1 MKILGISLG
10 HDSNLCLMENNEIL
24 EVFEAER
31 FYKSKRYKL
40 EALEKNKNKYS
51 TYQITKY
58 SDLSEILDYIKNK
71 WGGIYDAVA
80 LQNQGRKSE
89 ENQLINILNDLGFKY
104 KNFDNHNHHLSHA
117 ASSYFTSPFEDSLIL
132 SFDGMGNDGSTI
144 LFEAKNTNI
153 RYLKK
158 FGYKMGG
165 CYNNIGYMIGLK
177 PDIAGSTA
185 GKLMGLSSYG
195 KFIDKWEINIDKYIK
210 QYKKFF
216 PTVPENTL
224 NDHGK
229 YHRKNCIG
237 IRDISDLKEY
247 LEIPK
252 KVGNFRDLFRYFKK
266 EVFIGDEKKE
276 ISHNL
281 AKTVQD
287 IWTKNVIQILEPYK
301 NFSENLCIVGGCA
314 LNGIANFEIENK
326 NFFRNIH
333 YIPNPTDCG
342 LSIGAA
348 YLSSYKYGK
357 IKKKN

>member
-185 GKLMGLSSYG
+185 GKLMGLSS
-195 KFIDKWEINIDKYIK
+195 
-210 QYKKFF
+210 
-216 PTVPENTL
+216 
-224 NDHGK
+224 
-229 YHRKNCIG
+229 
-237 IRDISDLKEY
+237 
-247 LEIPK
+247 
-252 KVGNFRDLFRYFKK
+252 
-266 EVFIGDEKKE
+266 
-276 ISHNL
+276 
-281 AKTVQD
+281 
-287 IWTKNVIQILEPYK
+287 
-301 NFSENLCIVGGCA
+301 
-314 LNGIANFEIENK
+314 
-326 NFFRNIH
+326 
-333 YIPNPTDCG
+333 
-342 LSIGAA
+342 
-348 YLSSYKYGK
+348 
-357 IKKKN
+357 